1 MRQISLGPFIT
12 CFLASIVLKGYLRL
26 ILNKT
31 RGIFKYH
38 AKIIFV
44 LLAVVMIRML
54 VPINF
59 PFTYSVY
66 GTKIMNIIGKVIY
79 FDLTKNV
86 KVCDFLFGIWGCG
99 GVIQFI
105 RYFVNRKKSAWLFRK
120 IHSINTGHGKISFE

>member
-44 LLAVVMIRML
+44 LLAVVMIHLRSL
-54 VPINF
+54 SWFSAICF
-59 PFTYSVY
+59 PLQS
-66 GTKIMNIIGKVIY
+66 
-79 FDLTKNV
+79 DL
-86 KVCDFLFGIWGCG
+86 CC
-99 GVIQFI
+99 
-105 RYFVNRKKSAWLFRK
+105 
-120 IHSINTGHGKISFE
+120 E